1 MRVPGELT
9 SMSGTV
15 EGRPIAG
22 PYSANGANAAT
33 SESLA
38 EMSYCST
45 RVRICASMRAALR
58 KPIKSSPELHQV
70 IARFEDDVAEAAR
83 DAKRQRMDDEDDIT
97 LRFEENQFSHS
108 DLVALA
114 ASALGRHLQHLHV
127 CPKYEDANTHILDFD
142 GLCFPQ
148 LKLLELDSPVICA
161 LNFRGSA
168 LPALQKVGGYPAA
181 FDRARRR

>member
-1 MRVPGELT
+1 
-9 SMSGTV
+9 
-15 EGRPIAG
+15 
-22 PYSANGANAAT
+22 
-33 SESLA
+33 
-38 EMSYCST
+38 
-45 RVRICASMRAALR
+45 MRAALR

>member
-1 MRVPGELT
+1 
-9 SMSGTV
+9 
-15 EGRPIAG
+15 
-22 PYSANGANAAT
+22 
-33 SESLA
+33 
-38 EMSYCST
+38 
-45 RVRICASMRAALR
+45 MRAELR
-58 KPIKSSPELHQV
+58 KPIKSSPELRQV

-127 CPKYEDANTHILDFD
+127 CPKYEDVNTHILDFD
-142 GLCFPQ
+142 GLCFPL
-148 LKLLELDSPVICA
+148 LKSLELDSPAICA
-161 LNFRGSA
+161 LNFRGSV
-168 LPALQKVGGYPAA
+168 LPVLQKVGGHPAAFDRARHAAA